1 MKREE
6 VIVHLRDNSDVSP
19 AALLVQVS
27 CQYRSEI
34 HIQIGGNKTLNAKS
48 IMGVMTF
55 DYSDGEPVVVMA
67 EGPDEDDA
75 VAGVKSFLGGL
86 PVQV

>member
-6 VIVHLRDNSDVSP
+6 VIVHLRDDSDVSP

-34 HIQIGGNKTLNAKS
+34 HLEIGGNRTINAKS

-55 DYSDGEPVVVMA
+55 DYRNGEPVVVTA
-67 EGPDEDDA
+67 DGPDEDEA
-75 VAGVKSFLGGL
+75 IAGVAKFLGGMR
-86 PVQV
+86 

>member
-6 VIVHLRDNSDVSP
+6 VIVHLRDDFEVSP

-55 DYSDGEPVVVMA
+55 DYCDGEPVVVIA
-67 EGPDEDDA
+67 EGPDEDAA
-75 VAGVKSFLGGL
+75 VTGVMSFLSGKK
-86 PVQV
+86 VS